1 MFQGHRSTQSH
12 ELFAFVV
19 TAIGDRVAQ
28 AFSESHRPCCERVRV
43 CFCESQLDINHFTR
57 RGASHAAHP
66 RPSKT
71 LERKRRIPPTPPVNG
86 AAAALSFPL
95 VRLLHWITCVGD
107 GPSHPGSR
115 CRNTTGARA
124 GPTAGISHQRRLMFP
139 LDAVD
144 KVQRS
149 YPR

>member
-1 MFQGHRSTQSH
+1 MFQAHRSIQSH

-19 TAIGDRVAQ
+19 APISNRIAQ
-28 AFSESHRPCCERVRV
+28 AFSESHQPCCCLPCERVRV

-71 LERKRRIPPTPPVNG
+71 LERKKESPVNG
-86 AAAALSFPL
+86 EAAALSFPL
-95 VRLLHWITCVGD
+95 VRLLHLITCFGD
-107 GPSHPGSR
+107 GPSQPGSR

-124 GPTAGISHQRRLMFP
+124 GPTGGISHQRLLMFP

-144 KVQRS
+144 KVQRW